1 MLPFLQTVTD
11 LLKKAYK
18 QISILLNKKH
28 NAVMLLV
35 GPTKSCHPGQQNEI
49 MSVNAT

>member
-1 MLPFLQTVTD
+1 MLSFLQTVTD

-28 NAVMLLV
+28 NAVSLLV
-35 GPTKSCHPGQQNEI
+35 GPVGVLDRQTYQGGTRGS
-49 MSVNAT
+49 